1 MESSLHHKHLQAEE
15 EESLPSIMTANL
27 LLLLCFAGLLPISVP
42 ILRTVPHKYELLMTP
57 KMWLDARSSCR
68 MMYNDA
74 ATIVSDTDWLRL
86 QKVTL
91 SEGLTTNAWAGVYN
105 DVYNWRWVLNNIPL
119 AWSNWIPGQPDNIVG
134 NQMCGIIAK
143 DNQWDDVQ
151 CDLIRPF
158 ICYDAGF
165 SGASRFIGFS
175 NPLMTWPDAR
185 TYCQTYHTDLA
196 SCLNSAD
203 NDLLVAIKVVQGDSW
218 IGLHRDMDM
227 NPAPGRSKT
236 LSVLTET
243 TAWGP

>member
-1 MESSLHHKHLQAEE
+1 
-15 EESLPSIMTANL
+15 
-27 LLLLCFAGLLPISVP
+27 
-42 ILRTVPHKYELLMTP
+42 
-57 KMWLDARSSCR
+57 
-68 MMYNDA
+68 
-74 ATIVSDTDWLRL
+74 
-86 QKVTL
+86 
-91 SEGLTTNAWAGVYN
+91 
-105 DVYNWRWVLNNIPL
+105 
-119 AWSNWIPGQPDNIVG
+119 
-134 NQMCGIIAK
+134 MCGIIAK

-227 NPAPGRSKT
+227 WKWSDGTYAPNIPWFPGQPDNYFGSEDCAVVYSGHFYDEQCTNLHYIFCDTISPMRSQILRLQVKSNETGFDPAVQSSILEQMKQKLKEKGM
-236 LSVLTET
+236 LNYT
-243 TAWGP
+243 TVTWKVQPDGNIFHKKINDDL